1 MVYPRVGRRDE
12 RSRQRGLNYVGKY
25 GNSRTIVPVL
35 GIAHSPAD
43 SKDDD
48 MATANPVQRGNLTV
62 VDVCAE
68 LGIARSTFY
77 DWRAARKAPH
87 CFRLP
92 NGGLRIRRSEFDRWL
107 ESLQESA

>member
-1 MVYPRVGRRDE
+1 MAAASPVRR
-12 RSRQRGLNYVGKY
+12 G
-25 GNSRTIVPVL
+25 
-35 GIAHSPAD
+35 H
-43 SKDDD
+43 
-48 MATANPVQRGNLTV
+48 LTV

-77 DWRAARKAPH
+77 DWRAARKAPI

-107 ESLQESA
+107 ETLQESA